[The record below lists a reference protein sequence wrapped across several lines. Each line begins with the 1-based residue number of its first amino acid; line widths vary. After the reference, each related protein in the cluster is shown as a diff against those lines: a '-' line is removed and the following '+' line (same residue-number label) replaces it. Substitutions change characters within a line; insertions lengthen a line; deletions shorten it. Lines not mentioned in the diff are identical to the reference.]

1 MSRESG
7 GREKRASRGSE
18 KRMSVVESAGEKR
31 MSVMSRSGEKRAS
44 ILSRSGSK
52 RMSVSGRRASVMS
65 VSWRESGLECDG
77 EGGVGRRFSRRMS
90 WGFETYATTT
100 SAYAPVRI

>member
-1 MSRESG
+1 
-7 GREKRASRGSE
+7 
-18 KRMSVVESAGEKR
+18 MSVVGSAGEKR

-44 ILSRSGSK
+44 VLSRSGSK

-65 VSWRESGLECDG
+65 VSGREHGMEWDG